1 MHIQKCTLLGPDVI
15 GMQQA
20 TLACEVAP
28 PLNLQKASHMRY
40 ELVLLAVQVC
50 PESGRLLASVQS
62 CQLMC
67 MWPRGCIQTMRV
79 G

>member
-1 MHIQKCTLLGPDVI
+1 MHIQKRALLRPDVV

-20 TLACEVAP
+20 TLACGVAP
-28 PLNLQKASHMRY
+28 PLCLQKASHMLY
-40 ELVLLAVQVC
+40 DLVLLAVQVC